1 MALTITIGADAS
13 QLRAQLAVAQSEM
26 RATTRELNSLANT
39 ARRAGDDLSFAKVG
53 QAASHFNAVTG
64 EVARLRQQIE
74 GLHAPSRSL
83 AETLNHSFGQISAKV
98 REPLDAL
105 AMMRSG
111 LRQTVKVAGAA
122 FAVREIAEFAEK
134 MGELGEK
141 TRNTAF
147 ILGLSVKEVGE
158 LSGVATL
165 AGRDLDTMQ
174 RTVERLG
181 RSVQQALVDGN
192 SKAATSFRNI
202 GVSIAEVEAHSH
214 DLIGLLRLIVERAA
228 ELEPGLPR
236 TGELYELLGRSI
248 DRLVPLMSR
257 GAGGFDELRQ
267 KAADY
272 ARSLRDNEPQMLAQA
287 EATNR
292 LSTDLK
298 TLANDGFGFIAPV
311 IRAATAVFDFFVQ
324 GIDRAIGSI
333 SAFLGMADAALRFAE
348 RARVLPDLS
357 NPPTGEGE
365 PAAGTRPVGTERGG
379 ARGGAAGATRMAD
392 WLAQHGY
399 SPTAAAA
406 IMGNAQVESGFD
418 TGASNASGHFGLFQ
432 WDKTRQQ
439 PLGGST
445 DFNKQ
450 MELMDAELQKLDAG
464 FKNSGDSAGALA
476 RRFDSVFERSGGS
489 LLAQRVAGA
498 QGFEAE
504 TTKAGERAANET
516 YQGQTVA
523 YRHSLSDQAR
533 AAFEHYETIKRLAG
547 EGSAPEL
554 TAKRELTTKLAQFYD
569 QDTRQMIDALKAQ
582 QAAAIEITEKI
593 KIQRQIIA
601 TTEAR
606 GNAPLGG
613 GVDQGR
619 LAAEKT
625 ELATLQ
631 RGVGAQSYR
640 EAERDA
646 AAMQRIDALKLS
658 GFKAIEGQKVAMH
671 QITAAAA
678 IAAEANYAGELALSE
693 KQILDTTV
701 ATAAKTTEERQ
712 KAFEQSLQWAA
723 KTNAAQEQFLKLQAD
738 QARAEAAKYAAP
750 FIQAFDQIG
759 SSFERSFGQ
768 LLMRQT
774 TCAKAWQQIYQT
786 AVSSILTMVE
796 SVGSKAAAGPLAK
809 LLGMG
814 QAAAGAGIGDVLG
827 SWVGKQL
834 FGAVGDVAHDT
845 ALLANTTALGVLTAA
860 LGGAA
865 ASSIAAAGAATS
877 AAGSVAGGGISAAG
891 RIGGGGGVS

>member
-111 LRQTVKVAGAA
+111 LRQTVEVAGAA

-158 LSGVATL
+158 LSGMATL
-165 AGRDLDTMQ
+165 AGGDLDTMQ
-174 RTVERLG
+174 RTLERLG

-236 TGELYELLGRSI
+236 TGELYELLGRPL

-333 SAFLGMADAALRFAE
+333 SAFLGMADAALGFAE
-348 RARVLPDLS
+348 RALGLPDLS

-365 PAAGTRPVGTERGG
+365 PAGGTRPVGTERGG
-379 ARGGAAGATRMAD
+379 RRGGPLAAAGATRMAD
-392 WLAQHGY
+392 WLAQ
-399 SPTAAAA
+399 
-406 IMGNAQVESGFD
+406 
-418 TGASNASGHFGLFQ
+418 
-432 WDKTRQQ
+432 
-439 PLGGST
+439 
-445 DFNKQ
+445 
-450 MELMDAELQKLDAG
+450 
-464 FKNSGDSAGALA
+464 
-476 RRFDSVFERSGGS
+476 
-489 LLAQRVAGA
+489 
-498 QGFEAE
+498 
-504 TTKAGERAANET
+504 
-516 YQGQTVA
+516 
-523 YRHSLSDQAR
+523 
-533 AAFEHYETIKRLAG
+533 
-547 EGSAPEL
+547 
-554 TAKRELTTKLAQFYD
+554 
-569 QDTRQMIDALKAQ
+569 
-582 QAAAIEITEKI
+582 
-593 KIQRQIIA
+593 
-601 TTEAR
+601 
-606 GNAPLGG
+606 
-613 GVDQGR
+613 
-619 LAAEKT
+619 
-625 ELATLQ
+625 
-631 RGVGAQSYR
+631 
-640 EAERDA
+640 
-646 AAMQRIDALKLS
+646 
-658 GFKAIEGQKVAMH
+658 
-671 QITAAAA
+671 
-678 IAAEANYAGELALSE
+678 
-693 KQILDTTV
+693 
-701 ATAAKTTEERQ
+701 
-712 KAFEQSLQWAA
+712 
-723 KTNAAQEQFLKLQAD
+723 
-738 QARAEAAKYAAP
+738 
-750 FIQAFDQIG
+750 
-759 SSFERSFGQ
+759 
-768 LLMRQT
+768 
-774 TCAKAWQQIYQT
+774 
-786 AVSSILTMVE
+786 
-796 SVGSKAAAGPLAK
+796 
-809 LLGMG
+809 
-814 QAAAGAGIGDVLG
+814 
-827 SWVGKQL
+827 
-834 FGAVGDVAHDT
+834 
-845 ALLANTTALGVLTAA
+845 
-860 LGGAA
+860 
-865 ASSIAAAGAATS
+865 
-877 AAGSVAGGGISAAG
+877 
-891 RIGGGGGVS
+891 